1 MVLFEHCFLFC
12 MFDPEV
18 QQLQHH
24 SLLFIIRMQNEEFLL
39 KFFTEVW
46 LWQPNPVDH
55 PHSFDIFILAQRT
68 MAVDTMGLKG
78 IEIPVVGV

>member
-1 MVLFEHCFLFC
+1 
-12 MFDPEV
+12 
-18 QQLQHH
+18 
-24 SLLFIIRMQNEEFLL
+24 MQNEEFLL